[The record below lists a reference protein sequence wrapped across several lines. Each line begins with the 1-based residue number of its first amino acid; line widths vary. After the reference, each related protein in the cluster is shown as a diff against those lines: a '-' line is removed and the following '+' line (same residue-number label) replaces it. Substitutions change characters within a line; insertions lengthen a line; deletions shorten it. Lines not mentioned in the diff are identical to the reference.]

1 MLYILRQYLSK
12 PLLHKKQASRG
23 LAEDNLYIL
32 SEAVP
37 RAY

>member
-12 PLLHKKQASRG
+12 PLLYGKRANKG
-23 LAEDNLYIL
+23 LAEGNFYIL
-32 SEAVP
+32 LKAVP